1 MLLQKVGELKEP
13 IGVFEKLFVNNAT
26 TRILYYFIS
35 RRFHSYSVDQV
46 SRDLELSKEIMS
58 ESINQLEKRDIV
70 RRDKRRVDTNGVAND
85 LSYTLYVESMT
96 ANVVIRAAIEIT
108 NAERMSFEK
117 HHTQQQNDLQAT

>member
-35 RRFHSYSVDQV
+35 RRFHSYSEDQV